1 MGQAHRGEAPVLEP
15 LDHPDLPERSRA
27 VERSLEKARD
37 ERLELL
43 VRARPRHRDVTQ
55 VVVEIEVPIVD
66 PHRVLLTGNPGE
78 PLPIAGN
85 AVEDALDPAPDRG
98 EVDAAAL
105 PRQRA
110 GAEDLGGAPVHGTV
124 RLLPE
129 QEVVVLCG
137 EAFVLVVALCHGSS
151 HSSSGLHEATPGSAP
166 PPPHPRAILRW
177 VEGRTSMQT
186 P

>member
-1 MGQAHRGEAPVLEP
+1 MGQAHRGEAPALEP
-15 LDHPDLPERSRA
+15 LDHPDLPEWSSA
-27 VERSLEKARD
+27 VERSLEQARD

-43 VRARPRHRDVTQ
+43 VRTRARNRDVTQ
-55 VVVEIEVPIVD
+55 VVVEVEVPIVD
-66 PHRVLLTGNPGE
+66 PHRVLLAGNPGE

-85 AVEDALDPAPDRG
+85 PVEDALDPAPDGG

-110 GAEDLGGAPVHGTV
+110 GAEDLGGAAVHGTV
-124 RLLPE
+124 RLLPG
-129 QEVVVLCG
+129 QKVVVLCG
-137 EAFVLVVALCHGSS
+137 EAFVLVVALCHGSPR
-151 HSSSGLHEATPGSAP
+151 SSGGLHEATAGRAP